1 MSIVIEILM
10 VLAVAGYIYYLRNY
24 ADLRTRSEKEEA
36 SLQEGI
42 RLFKTNQIQAA
53 FAYFDQRIK
62 SRPNSAI
69 SYLYRGLCYK
79 ETGNIEAAMND
90 LNTGLTFDQSVFGLH
105 LEKGKILFGKE
116 MYDAALQSLDKAI
129 FNAGDLDP
137 ESYYWRGLTKE
148 HLHRSEDARKDFDKE
163 ALIIEEKKRANLDN
177 QPEKQPFL
185 DRRLLANSVLILFT
199 SAFLVVVIK
208 KAESIH
214 LPYLL
219 ATVSAISIGFVEPRK
234 GWVLA
239 IMQCIL
245 ILSGYF
251 LFTTLPGNGGRI
263 ELENFS
269 LYGSA
274 GLTFAGSF
282 LGAFLKR
289 AINQG

>member
-1 MSIVIEILM
+1 M

-24 ADLRTRSEKEEA
+24 ADLRTRSEREEA
-36 SLQEGI
+36 NLREGI
-42 RLFKTNQIQAA
+42 RLFKTNQIEAA
-53 FAYFDQRIK
+53 FGYFDRRIK
-62 SRPNSAI
+62 SQSNSAV

-79 ETGNIEAAMND
+79 ELGNVEAAMND

-116 MYDAALQSLDKAI
+116 MYDAALQSLDKAV
-129 FNAGDLDP
+129 FNAGDIDP

-148 HLHRSEDARKDFDKE
+148 HLNRQDEARKDFEKE
-163 ALIIEEKKRANLDN
+163 ALIIEEKRNAVLENKV
-177 QPEKQPFL
+177 EKLPFL
-185 DRRLLANSVLILFT
+185 DRRLLANSVLVFCT

-219 ATVSAISIGFVEPRK
+219 ATISAISIGFVEPQK
-234 GWVLA
+234 GWILA
-239 IMQCIL
+239 IMQSIL

-251 LFTTLPGNGGRI
+251 IFTSLPTNGGRI

-289 AINQG
+289 AINQS